1 MLPIWM
7 GGSRR
12 RSGLVTFCV
21 KHISVGT
28 HTTAVVWCGGGRAWC
43 ENAVLRPCLHLHT
56 HPQRTPTYVKFSG
69 ALAGALAPNPTP
81 QNSPETALAQPFSAP

>member
-21 KHISVGT
+21 KHIGVGT

-56 HPQRTPTYVKFSG
+56 QRTPTYARFSG

-81 QNSPETALAQPFSAP
+81 QNSPETALAHPLSAP